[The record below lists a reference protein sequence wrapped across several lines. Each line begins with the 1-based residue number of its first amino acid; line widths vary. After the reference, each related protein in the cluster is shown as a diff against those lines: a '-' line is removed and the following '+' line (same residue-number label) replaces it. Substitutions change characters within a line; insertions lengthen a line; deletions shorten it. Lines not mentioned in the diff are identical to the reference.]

1 VKKGQEAV
9 RDLKGL
15 CLFHQNFPRRF
26 EPLHSHSEHQ
36 FFVPLESSIEILD
49 GVGKRYEVQRGQ
61 VAFLWSGF
69 EHSFRSKDAPSAEL
83 LLGLIGLNE
92 WKKAAPSLARQ
103 AQKPQLE
110 VFRLSQFLKELLLYL
125 LTTTHSQL
133 LGPLVPC
140 ALLNIADGLEGA
152 RVLDLK
158 ALGISASGV
167 LDPALKQAVKLID
180 DRFFEDLD
188 LAQISM
194 TVGVH
199 QRTLQRRFEKE
210 LGLGPKRYL
219 SMVRVEESK
228 KLLQE
233 SSMSITQI
241 AYEVG
246 FGSFSRYVDAFRSFT
261 GTLPSDYRS
270 NSLLG

>member
-1 VKKGQEAV
+1 MKKGQEAV

-15 CLFHQNFPRRF
+15 SLFHQNFPRRF
-26 EPLHSHSEHQ
+26 EPLHSHREHQ
-36 FFVPLESSIEILD
+36 FFVPLESSIEIVD

-69 EHSFRSKDAPSAEL
+69 EHSFRSKDSPSAEL
-83 LLGLIGLNE
+83 LLGFIGLKE
-92 WKKAAPSLARQ
+92 WARAAPTLVRPVE
-103 AQKPQLE
+103 KPLLE
-110 VFRLSQFLKELLLYL
+110 VCRLSQFLKELLLYL

-133 LGPLVPC
+133 LDPLVPC

-152 RVLDLK
+152 RVHDLG
-158 ALGISASGV
+158 AFGRAASGAR
-167 LDPALKQAVKLID
+167 DPVLKQAIHLID

-188 LAQISM
+188 LAQISAA
-194 TVGVH
+194 VGVH
-199 QRTLQRRFEKE
+199 PRTLQRRFEKE

-219 SMVRVEESK
+219 SMVRVEEAK

-233 SSMSITQI
+233 SSMSITAI

-246 FGSFSRYVDAFRSFT
+246 FGSFSRFVDAFRSLT
-261 GTLPSDYRS
+261 GALPSDYRA
-270 NSLLG
+270 NSSPS